1 MASFT
6 SPLTDVDLP
15 CVNAQSSDS
24 HLHTVSLSTT
34 AVAETVFN
42 LLLNE
47 VISYVQSLP
56 STPTSESQASL
67 IESIGYSV
75 GLHFW
80 SSVFG
85 HQITKLQT
93 NHRGVFVLKDE
104 SFPLLSPLSAPLPPS
119 SRLLA
124 ILTLAYPCGLIR
136 GALKGFGRESVV
148 SCDFLNDGENVES
161 TSFNVKILM

>member
-1 MASFT
+1 M
-6 SPLTDVDLP
+6 
-15 CVNAQSSDS
+15 
-24 HLHTVSLSTT
+24 
-34 AVAETVFN
+34 
-42 LLLNE
+42 
-47 VISYVQSLP
+47 
-56 STPTSESQASL
+56 
-67 IESIGYSV
+67 
-75 GLHFW
+75 
-80 SSVFG
+80 FG

-104 SFPLLSPLSAPLPPS
+104 SFPLLSPLSAPLPPT

-124 ILTLAYPCGLIR
+124 LLTLAYPCGRIR